1 MNYLSHFWLD
11 EHRGDAAFSVGGAL
25 PDLSRLRGKGFR
37 LRPGV
42 AGGVRLTNLQQ
53 SLEAGIERHYAID
66 AHWHNAETFV
76 RLEALVRQGMA
87 DAGISLRR
95 NSFAG
100 HIGAEMLLDRALL
113 RRDPTLAERFYRS
126 FSPAVLTGAY
136 QLVALK
142 GHEAWLGRLETGI
155 QAFVKR
161 RFLVDYAG
169 EYLADT
175 WPDIYRHVTGDE
187 SGCRYTRAEWLE
199 LVESLTAAIGE
210 AVDFEGLQRDFDQI

>member
-11 EHRGDAAFSVGGAL
+11 EYRGDAAFSVGGAL

-42 AGGVRLTNLQQ
+42 PESVALNPLQE
-53 SLEAGIERHYAID
+53 SVEAGIARHYAID
-66 AHWHNAETFV
+66 AHWHNAGTFA
-76 RLEALVRQGMA
+76 RLESVVRQGMEA
-87 DAGISLRR
+87 AGISLRR
-95 NSFAG
+95 NSFAA

-113 RRDPTLAERFYRS
+113 RRDPALAERFYRS
-126 FSPAVLTGAY
+126 FSPDILAEAY

-161 RFLVDYAG
+161 RFLADYAG

-187 SGCRYTRAEWLE
+187 AGCRHTRSQWLD

-210 AVDFEGLQRDFDQI
+210 TVDFEALYREFA

>member
-42 AGGVRLTNLQQ
+42 PGGVGLTNLQQ

-66 AHWHNAETFV
+66 AQWHNAETFV
-76 RLEALVRQGMA
+76 RLEGLVRQGMA

-126 FSPAVLTGAY
+126 FSLEVLTEAY

-142 GHEAWLGRLETGI
+142 GHEAWLGRLEAGI

-161 RFLVDYAG
+161 RFLADYAG

-175 WPDIYRHVTGDE
+175 WPDIYRHVTGDD
-187 SGCRYTRAEWLE
+187 SVCRYDRTQWLE
-199 LVESLTAAIGE
+199 LVESLTAAIVE
-210 AVDFEGLQRDFDQI
+210 AVDFEGLYREFR

>member
-42 AGGVRLTNLQQ
+42 PGGVGLTNLQHC
-53 SLEAGIERHYAID
+53 LEAGIARHYAID
-66 AHWHNAETFV
+66 AHWHNAKTFA
-76 RLEALVRQGMA
+76 RLESLVRQGM
-87 DAGISLRR
+87 DTAGISLRR

-126 FSPAVLTGAY
+126 FRPEVLTEAY

-142 GHEAWLGRLETGI
+142 GHEAWLGRLKTGI

-161 RFLVDYAG
+161 RFLADYAG

-175 WPDIYRHVTGDE
+175 WPDIYSHVTGDE
-187 SGCRYTRAEWLE
+187 TGCRYARAQWLD
-199 LVESLTAAIGE
+199 LIESLTAAIG
-210 AVDFEGLQRDFDQI
+210 ATVDFEALYREFR

>member
-42 AGGVRLTNLQQ
+42 PDGVGLTAAQQ
-53 SLEAGIERHYAID
+53 SLEAGIARHYAID
-66 AHWHNAETFV
+66 AHWHNADTFA
-76 RLEALVRQGMA
+76 RLEALVRQGM
-87 DAGISLRR
+87 DEAGITLHRA
-95 NSFAG
+95 SFAG

-113 RRDPTLAERFYRS
+113 QLDPALAERFYTS
-126 FSPAVLTGAY
+126 FRPEILTQAY
-136 QLVALK
+136 GLVALK

-161 RFLVDYAG
+161 RFLIDYAG
-169 EYLADT
+169 AYLADT
-175 WPDIYRHVTGDE
+175 WPGIYEHVTGDD
-187 SGCRYTRAEWLE
+187 SGCRYPRAQWLE
-199 LVESLTAAIGE
+199 LVEHLTTAIGR
-210 AVDFEGLQRDFDQI
+210 AVDFEVLYREFP